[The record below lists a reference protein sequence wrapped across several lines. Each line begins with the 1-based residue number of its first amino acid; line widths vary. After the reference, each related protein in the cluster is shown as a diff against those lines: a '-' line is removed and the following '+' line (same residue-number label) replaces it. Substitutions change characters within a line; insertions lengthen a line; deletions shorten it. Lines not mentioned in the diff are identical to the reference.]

1 MESYI
6 LDDFDVTKYDNDNSS
21 ACNSISKYCYPMLV
35 QKDKYKHVKHSCNMY
50 SLFKIT
56 LGRMYG
62 NKLQIC
68 VYSRYLYLYIKWHRT
83 NFKKHE
89 EMFYLV
95 AI

>member
-1 MESYI
+1 
-6 LDDFDVTKYDNDNSS
+6 
-21 ACNSISKYCYPMLV
+21 MLV

>member
-6 LDDFDVTKYDNDNSS
+6 LDDFDVTKYDKDDSS
-21 ACNSISKYCYPMLV
+21 ACNFISKILLYQMLV

-62 NKLQIC
+62 NK
-68 VYSRYLYLYIKWHRT
+68 
-83 NFKKHE
+83 
-89 EMFYLV
+89 
-95 AI
+95 